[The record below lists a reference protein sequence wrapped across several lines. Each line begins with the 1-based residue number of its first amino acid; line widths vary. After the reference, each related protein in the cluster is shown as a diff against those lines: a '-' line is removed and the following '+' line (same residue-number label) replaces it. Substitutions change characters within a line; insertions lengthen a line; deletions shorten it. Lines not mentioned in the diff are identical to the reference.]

1 MLKSKSETERQKPH
15 TEGNFDRFRRRFGRA
30 LQKAMSIPTILLSAY
45 GIVALLVLLFITPH
59 IAEEIFPSAAST
71 QFRLRVDAPD
81 GTRVAVTE
89 QLVKRVLASI
99 RETVGDKNLDL
110 SLGYVGTQG
119 SSYPINAVFLW
130 TSGPQ
135 QAIINVGLKPESSLQ
150 LAALEEQL
158 RKKLPQQFPE
168 AKFSF
173 DPGDLISQT
182 LSFGSSSLAEVTI
195 AGPQYADVAGYAEH
209 VRQKLAAVPE
219 LRDLEYEEPLHYP
232 TVDIKVNRTMAG
244 QLGATAD
251 SVGSAVVSAT
261 ASSRFVAPSY
271 WRDPRSG
278 VSYQVQVQV
287 PQPKMTS
294 LADIGNIPVGST
306 TGGQPLLNQLAD
318 LRSSTVPGELDRQN
332 GQWMLALS
340 ANLGG
345 RDLRRAN
352 NAIEKA
358 VIDAGAPPRGVT
370 TAVRGQVSALQQIFG
385 ELAIGLLSAIGVIL
399 LLLTANFQSLK
410 LALVV
415 LSTAPA
421 VLAGSVLMLFLTGTT
436 LNLESFMG
444 TIMAIG
450 VAVANAIL
458 LVSFAEQN
466 RLKGASAPEAARAA
480 ATERLRPVL
489 MTSLAMIAG
498 MIPMA
503 LAFGQGSEETA
514 PLGRAVIGGLAV
526 ATVATLFLL
535 PMFFGLAQRNAPTA
549 SRSLDPEDPNSK
561 WFERSSE
568 VGR

>member
-1 MLKSKSETERQKPH
+1 
-15 TEGNFDRFRRRFGRA
+15 
-30 LQKAMSIPTILLSAY
+30 
-45 GIVALLVLLFITPH
+45 
-59 IAEEIFPSAAST
+59 
-71 QFRLRVDAPD
+71 
-81 GTRVAVTE
+81 
-89 QLVKRVLASI
+89 
-99 RETVGDKNLDL
+99 
-110 SLGYVGTQG
+110 
-119 SSYPINAVFLW
+119 
-130 TSGPQ
+130 
-135 QAIINVGLKPESSLQ
+135 
-150 LAALEEQL
+150 
-158 RKKLPQQFPE
+158 
-168 AKFSF
+168 
-173 DPGDLISQT
+173 
-182 LSFGSSSLAEVTI
+182 
-195 AGPQYADVAGYAEH
+195 
-209 VRQKLAAVPE
+209 
-219 LRDLEYEEPLHYP
+219 
-232 TVDIKVNRTMAG
+232 
-244 QLGATAD
+244 
-251 SVGSAVVSAT
+251 
-261 ASSRFVAPSY
+261 
-271 WRDPRSG
+271 
-278 VSYQVQVQV
+278 
-287 PQPKMTS
+287 
-294 LADIGNIPVGST
+294 
-306 TGGQPLLNQLAD
+306 
-318 LRSSTVPGELDRQN
+318 
-332 GQWMLALS
+332 MLALS